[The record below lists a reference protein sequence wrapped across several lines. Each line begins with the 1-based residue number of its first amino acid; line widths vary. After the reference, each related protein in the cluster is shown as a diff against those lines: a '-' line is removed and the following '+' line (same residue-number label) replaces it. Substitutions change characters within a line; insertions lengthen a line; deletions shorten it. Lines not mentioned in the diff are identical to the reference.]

1 LLPKFKKK
9 IVFNNVKKKNQV
21 LPFSNGWCLV
31 WFCRKG
37 RGEEGVA
44 HFGNKYLGLVKVENK
59 YSGLHL
65 LKNK

>member
-1 LLPKFKKK
+1 MVGALYGS
-9 IVFNNVKKKNQV
+9 VE
-21 LPFSNGWCLV
+21 
-31 WFCRKG
+31 KG
-37 RGEEGVA
+37 GGLA

>member
-1 LLPKFKKK
+1 
-9 IVFNNVKKKNQV
+9 V